1 MQQWW
6 PSLPVQS
13 KRSSTVKS
21 TSTNSMYKAKQYYLE
36 CLKKGINR
44 HDYISKTMKKD
55 FGVVPSEVRDAL
67 IDSGHIIQKGQIVRG
82 DNKKVNTYILTG
94 KPLKAEPKEY
104 SPFWEDGTPKSRGNA
119 FDWQN
124 FAVGL
129 YTQSELAAT
138 EAGRKFGMA
147 AASRQILPRVFI

>member
-1 MQQWW
+1 
-6 PSLPVQS
+6 
-13 KRSSTVKS
+13 
-21 TSTNSMYKAKQYYLE
+21 MYKAKLYYLE

-55 FGVVPSEVRDAL
+55 FGVVPSEIRDAL
-67 IDSGHIIQKGQIVRG
+67 IESGHIIQKGLILRG
-82 DNKKVNTYILTG
+82 DNKRIKTYALTG
-94 KPLKAEPKEY
+94 KPLMKEPKK
-104 SPFWEDGTPKSRGNA
+104 SAPFWEDGTPKSHGNA

-147 AASRQILPRVFI
+147 AASKQILPRVFI